1 MFDNV
6 LYRAFGLVG
15 IFFLISEMT
24 SGICEN
30 TSALFRLK
38 EISLLSQDWGQ
49 VVFQQEV
56 YLKTHWNV
64 GKNKEPKEQN
74 WCDREKWRK
83 ARIT

>member
-6 LYRAFGLVG
+6 LYRAFGLLG

-38 EISLLSQDWGQ
+38 EIT
-49 VVFQQEV
+49 VCYHKIEV
-56 YLKTHWNV
+56 RWYS
-64 GKNKEPKEQN
+64 NKKF
-74 WCDREKWRK
+74 
-83 ARIT
+83 T